1 MINLKGILAAA
12 LVALLIGGVAGWKS
26 RGWQAE
32 AKLFAMRDAHQN
44 AMLLA
49 QQEQAEMIEA
59 AQRKSDEVIGEF
71 YERSLAAERTATD
84 LAGRLRIAYAR
95 SCPGTVRLPEAAP
108 AADVASGEPAA
119 DRGLDEAVAG
129 VVAACQRDAAKLTA
143 LQEWLRGTR

>member
-1 MINLKGILAAA
+1 MINLKVMAVAALAAA
-12 LVALLIGGVAGWKS
+12 LIGSGAGWKV

-32 AKLFAMRDAHQN
+32 AKLLAMRDAHQT
-44 AMLLA
+44 AMVLA
-49 QQEQAEMIEA
+49 QQEQAQMIEA

-71 YERSLAAERTATD
+71 YERSQAAERTATD

-95 SCPGTVRLPEAAP
+95 SCPGAVRLPEAAP

-129 VVAACQRDAAKLTA
+129 VVAACQRDAAKLTG